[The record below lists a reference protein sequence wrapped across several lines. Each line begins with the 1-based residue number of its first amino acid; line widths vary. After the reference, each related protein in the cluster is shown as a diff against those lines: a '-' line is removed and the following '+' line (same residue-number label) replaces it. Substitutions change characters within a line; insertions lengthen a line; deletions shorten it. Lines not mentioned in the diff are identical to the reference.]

1 MATKTYSANPNDF
14 PFNKLIALVVWL
26 LGVATTYMA
35 IGVLLGSDTPW
46 HVSMLAA
53 VVVQIVL
60 TAVEYRFFQGERNE
74 VGVIALCFDVAFN
87 AGGLYDP
94 MTRIGAT
101 PVGKALAD
109 VFTLQPTV
117 GKVSAL
123 VLALILGYL
132 LARAPEYIWE
142 S

>member
-1 MATKTYSANPNDF
+1 MAVHTQRAADEF

-26 LGVATTYMA
+26 LGVGTTYMA
-35 IGVLLGSDTPW
+35 INVLLGPDTPW
-46 HVSMLAA
+46 YISVLTAT
-53 VVVQIVL
+53 VVQLVL

-101 PVGKALAD
+101 PVGKALSDAFG
-109 VFTLQPTV
+109 VEPTV
-117 GKVSAL
+117 GKISAL
-123 VLALILGYL
+123 ILAVVLGYL

-142 S
+142 A